1 MNMENWYTNLV
12 RPEWAPP
19 AWLFSPVW
27 TVLYTIIFISFG
39 YVFYQISQGRIP
51 LIVGLPFVLNLL
63 FNAAFTPVQFWLQL
77 NWLALGIV
85 ALVVATLLWAMVAI
99 WPYAP
104 WVALVNIPY
113 ALWGTFATILQASI
127 TYLNW

>member
-1 MNMENWYTNLV
+1 MPMNDWYQTLI
-12 RPEWAPP
+12 RPDWAPP

-27 TVLYTIIFISFG
+27 SVLYTIIFISFG
-39 YVFYQISQGRIP
+39 YVFYQIIQGKIP

-63 FNAAFTPVQFWLQL
+63 FNAVFTPVQFWLQI
-77 NWLALGIV
+77 NWLALLIV
-85 ALVVATLLWAMVAI
+85 ALGVATLLCAMVVI

-104 WVALVNIPY
+104 RVALVNIPY
-113 ALWGTFATILQASI
+113 ALWGTFATVLQASI

>member
-1 MNMENWYTNLV
+1 MNDWYQTLI
-12 RPEWAPP
+12 RPDWAPP

-27 TVLYTIIFISFG
+27 SVLYTIIFISFG
-39 YVFYQISQGRIP
+39 YVFYQIMQGKIP
-51 LIVGLPFVLNLL
+51 LIVGLPFVLNLI
-63 FNAAFTPVQFWLQL
+63 FNAAFTPVQFWLQINL
-77 NWLALGIV
+77 LALVIV
-85 ALVVATLLWAMVAI
+85 ALVVATLLWAMIAI

-113 ALWGTFATILQASI
+113 ALWGTFATVLQASI

>member
-1 MNMENWYTNLV
+1 MNDWYQTLI
-12 RPEWAPP
+12 RPDWAPP

-27 TVLYTIIFISFG
+27 SVLYTIIFISFG
-39 YVFYQISQGRIP
+39 YVFYQIIQGKIP

-63 FNAAFTPVQFWLQL
+63 FNAAFTPAQFWLQI
-77 NWLALGIV
+77 NWLALVIV
-85 ALVVATLLWAMVAI
+85 TLVVATLLWAMVAI

-104 WVALVNIPY
+104 WVAVVNIPY
-113 ALWGTFATILQASI
+113 ALWGTFATVLQASI

>member
-1 MNMENWYTNLV
+1 MMDWYQTLI

-27 TVLYTIIFISFG
+27 TFLYAIIAVSFG
-39 YVFYQISQGRIP
+39 YVFYQVMRGRIP
-51 LIVGLPFVLNLL
+51 AVVALPFGINLL
-63 FNAAFTPVQFWLQL
+63 ANAAFTPVQFWLQI
-77 NWLALGIV
+77 NWLALVVVVIV
-85 ALVVATLLWAMVAI
+85 VLTLLWAMVAI
-99 WPYAP
+99 WPYAR

-113 ALWGTFATILQASI
+113 ALWGTFAAILQGTI

>member
-1 MNMENWYTNLV
+1 MNDWYQTLI
-12 RPEWAPP
+12 RPDWAPP

-27 TVLYTIIFISFG
+27 SVLYTIIFISFG
-39 YVFYQISQGRIP
+39 YVFYQIIQGKIP

-63 FNAAFTPVQFWLQL
+63 FNAAFTPVQFWLQI
-77 NWLALGIV
+77 NWLALVIV
-85 ALVVATLLWAMVAI
+85 TLVVATLLWAMVAI

-104 WVALVNIPY
+104 WVAVVNIPY
-113 ALWGTFATILQASI
+113 ALWGTFATVLQASI